1 MVDAEE
7 RLDGLVDKNEIKGA
21 MFKMKEDPRVTEFGK
36 FIRRTSLDELPQLIN
51 VIKGDMSLIGPRPPL
66 QREVV
71 EYTQYDMQRLLV
83 KPGCSG
89 LWQVSGRN
97 DVHFDE
103 MVRFDIDYIQNRGI
117 RYDISLIFK
126 TVKVMIK
133 PGGAY

>member
-1 MVDAEE
+1 M
-7 RLDGLVDKNEIKGA
+7 
-21 MFKMKEDPRVTEFGK
+21 
-36 FIRRTSLDELPQLIN
+36 
-51 VIKGDMSLIGPRPPL
+51 
-66 QREVV
+66 
-71 EYTQYDMQRLLV
+71 